1 MTSSPVKQPPSTV
14 KAQEKKR
21 NAVFKQIL
29 ESPFNITWYP
39 STPFSL
45 PALTSGNPSISEQ
58 AMTSSTSYAGPFPQ
72 CLQSNISI
80 LSPLSSHR
88 PQSTPTNPRKRKR
101 PNSEVQHPL
110 FVDPPPLVTFL
121 TIGFNP
127 TTQHLESEIRHEHT
141 TTHMRVVFVARG
153 DTNSSQ
159 LYAHFPMM
167 ASMLPNLRLVSLAKG
182 AEVRLCEALGLQRVG
197 VLGVMV
203 CSLTGGE
210 ADCRMGRLGQRRC

>member
-1 MTSSPVKQPPSTV
+1 MTSSPAKPPPSTV

-21 NAVFKQIL
+21 KAVFKQL
-29 ESPFNITWYP
+29 LDSPFSITWYI
-39 STPFSL
+39 STPVSL
-45 PALTSGNPSISEQ
+45 PALTSGNPSINKQ
-58 AMTSSTSYAGPFPQ
+58 AMTSSTSYAGVPRK

-80 LSPLSSHR
+80 LSQLSSHR

-110 FVDPPPLVTFL
+110 FIDPPPLVAFL

-127 TTQHLESEIRHEHT
+127 TTQHLESEIRHEQT
-141 TTHMRVVFVARG
+141 TTQMRVVFVARG

-203 CSLTGGE
+203 CSLRGS
-210 ADCRMGRLGQRRC
+210 